1 MLFESYTRTYRHGR
15 LFGIAERMPRRLP
28 VVTASAVAALA
39 ATTLT
44 AGAAMAQTQEPP
56 PTPPAAQEPAARF
69 KSAVDLVSVTAV
81 VRDKKGRFV
90 SHLSRE
96 DFTVIEGGERRPII
110 GFNQE
115 ANGPV
120 RVAVLFD
127 ISGSMRVG
135 TKAVDARQA
144 ARHLFSS
151 LQAGDEAAMF
161 AFDTQLDRVTGFTRD
176 FKGLEAKVDHI
187 EQPFGQTSLYD
198 AIAETAKVVAATA
211 TSEGKIPQRTAIVV
225 LTDGIDTKSRL
236 TAPEVSAIASSID
249 VPVYIIAVM
258 SPVDDP
264 RNLDY
269 GTGAMSSGLTDLAR
283 WTGGDIFI
291 AISPA
296 HTSVAARQIVGEM
309 RHQYMLAFEAS
320 SRTGWR
326 PLEVRARDREHTV
339 RARSGYTAGGGTSPS
354 AGSAPREKSVVT
366 EKKSGT
372 TSENL
377 IRTDRVERM
386 DSAGRSTTRGR
397 Q

>member
-1 MLFESYTRTYRHGR
+1 MLSNSYLRTYGHGR
-15 LFGIAERMPRRLP
+15 LFGIAERMLRRLA
-28 VVTASAVAALA
+28 VFAASAVAA
-39 ATTLT
+39 TVVGS
-44 AGAAMAQTQEPP
+44 GAAVAQTPP
-56 PTPPAAQEPAARF
+56 ATPPAAPAPPAAQEPTVRF

-90 SHLSRE
+90 SDLSRD
-96 DFTVIEGGERRPII
+96 DFMVMEGGERRPII

-135 TKAVDARQA
+135 TKSVDAKQA
-144 ARHLFSS
+144 ARHIFSS

-161 AFDTQLDRVTGFTRD
+161 AFDTQLDKVAGFTRD
-176 FKGLEAKVDHI
+176 FKGLEGKVDNI

-211 TSEGKIPQRTAIVV
+211 TSEGRVPQRTAIVV
-225 LTDGIDTKSRL
+225 ITDGIDTKSRL
-236 TAPEVSAIASSID
+236 TAPEVSGIASSID
-249 VPVYIIAVM
+249 IPVYIMAVM

-264 RNLDY
+264 RNNDY

-291 AISPA
+291 AIAPA
-296 HTSVAARQIVGEM
+296 HTSIAARQIVAEM

-326 PLEVRARDREHTV
+326 PLEVKAKDREHVV
-339 RARSGYTAGGGTSPS
+339 RARSGYTAGGGTTPS
-354 AGSAPREKSVVT
+354 ADTVQRDKVRQGEKR
-366 EKKSGT
+366 T
-372 TSENL
+372 TTKGGE
-377 IRTDRVERM
+377 
-386 DSAGRSTTRGR
+386 

>member
-1 MLFESYTRTYRHGR
+1 
-15 LFGIAERMPRRLP
+15 
-28 VVTASAVAALA
+28 VAALA
-39 ATTLT
+39 AATLT
-44 AGAAMAQTQEPP
+44 GGAAMAQTQQPP
-56 PTPPAAQEPAARF
+56 ATPPAAQEPAAARF

-135 TKAVDARQA
+135 SKAVDAKQA

-151 LQAGDEAAMF
+151 LQTGDEAAMF

-176 FKGLEAKVDHI
+176 FKGLEGKVDHI

-211 TSEGKIPQRTAIVV
+211 SSEGRIPQRTAIVV

-354 AGSAPREKSVVT
+354 ADSVPKEKT
-366 EKKSGT
+366 DGAEKKSGT

-377 IRTDRVERM
+377 IR
-386 DSAGRSTTRGR
+386 SGRFGIGSGETGKR
-397 Q
+397 